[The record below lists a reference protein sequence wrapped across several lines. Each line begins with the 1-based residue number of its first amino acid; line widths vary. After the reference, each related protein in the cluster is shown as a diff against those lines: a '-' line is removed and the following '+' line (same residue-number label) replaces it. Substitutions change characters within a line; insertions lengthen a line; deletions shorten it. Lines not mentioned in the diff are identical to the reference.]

1 MQTKTTTAL
10 AVAVVV
16 GLAVAAAALVL
27 GPDRITPSDERTGD
41 EALAARLAEHAES
54 GHRNIA
60 AFTVAGDEVTF
71 AGLGADEHTEF
82 EIGSVTK
89 TFTAQILT
97 NQIEAGRVTLDTTV
111 GEIIDAGDAAVADVT
126 LRELADHTSG
136 LPRLGGSNG
145 IITSVVTS
153 LTGANPYEGTSPE
166 DVIDDALTASLSG
179 RGEFDYSNLGVAL
192 LGQLLAVEADTT
204 YGHLLDEQIL
214 EPLGMTDTYLME
226 TGTVP
231 ADAPRG
237 LLTTGRV
244 AQPWEMDGYGPTG
257 GLRSTPADMARWARF
272 LLDSGV
278 PEITWGEGPDGSHS
292 HNGGTYGYSST
303 LIVDPEQQRAVFTVG
318 DTMHDVD
325 AVADHLWKEQ

>member
-1 MQTKTTTAL
+1 MQMNTTTAL
-10 AVAVVV
+10 AIAVVV
-16 GLAVAAAALVL
+16 GLAVTAAALVL
-27 GPDRITPSDERTGD
+27 GPDRLTPSDERTGD
-41 EALAARLAEHAES
+41 EALAARLAEHAET
-54 GHRNIA
+54 GHRNIG
-60 AFTVAGDEVTF
+60 AFTIAGDEVTF

-136 LPRLGGSNG
+136 LPRLGGGNG
-145 IITSVVTS
+145 IISSVVTS
-153 LTGANPYEGTSPE
+153 VTGANPYEGVSRE
-166 DVIDDALTASLSG
+166 DVIGDALAASLSD

-192 LGQLLAVEADTT
+192 LGHLLAVEADTT
-204 YGHLLDEQIL
+204 YGRLLDEQIL
-214 EPLGMTDTYLME
+214 SPLGMTDTYLME

-257 GLRSTPADMARWARF
+257 GIRSTPADMARWARF
-272 LLDSGV
+272 VLDNGV
-278 PEITWGEGPDGSHS
+278 PEVTWATGPDGSRS
-292 HNGGTYGYSST
+292 HNGGTYGYST
-303 LIVDPEQQRAVFTVG
+303 NLIVDPEQQRAVFTVG
-318 DTMHDVD
+318 DTMHDID
-325 AVADHLWKEQ
+325 AVAEHLWKEQ

>member
-1 MQTKTTTAL
+1 MSPRNLIPAVAAIAALGLVLAVLTPFPRALPTATTGDAALAEEVRTALDGGPGHHAL
-10 AVAVVV
+10 AVSRIH
-16 GLAVAAAALVL
+16 
-27 GPDRITPSDERTGD
+27 PDGTT
-41 EALAARLAEHAES
+41 A
-54 GHRNIA
+54 
-60 AFTVAGDEVTF
+60 F
-71 AGLGADEHTEF
+71 AGFDADEHTEF

-89 TFTAQILT
+89 TFTAQILI

-244 AQPWEMDGYGPTG
+244 AQPWETDGYGPTG